1 MMTDKTPTPSR
12 HEVFEQIR
20 ASEIARGA
28 SDDEAIRVATEKVD
42 QVMELKK
49 AQ

>member
-1 MMTDKTPTPSR
+1 MAENTDLSR

-20 ASEIARGA
+20 ASELARGA
-28 SDDEAIRVATEKVD
+28 SEDDAARIAAEKVD

-49 AQ
+49 AD

>member
-1 MMTDKTPTPSR
+1 MTDKGTNPSR

-20 ASEIARGA
+20 AQELARGA
-28 SDDEAIRVATEKVD
+28 SDDEAVRVATEKVD

-49 AQ
+49 AE

>member
-1 MMTDKTPTPSR
+1 MTDNDKTPSR

-20 ASEIARGA
+20 ANEIARGA

-49 AQ
+49 PL

>member
-1 MMTDKTPTPSR
+1 MSEQDLSR

-28 SDDEAIRVATEKVD
+28 SHDEASRIAAEKVD
-42 QVMELKK
+42 QVMAVK
-49 AQ
+49 QSR